1 MVKTSLFLV
10 LLSWGSGVWTL
21 PDAEALKARY
31 RPEVRQQ
38 YADYLQAYGQ
48 VKHAKDVQQ
57 VLQWQQDRAEIFSEP
72 LQAAWQKHWEATSRP
87 DAAHANLPAPDFSW
101 VEAAF
106 PGMVLANEAE
116 GTVVI
121 LRPHWKALAQLAQRT
136 PESDDDRLMALML
149 RLHGEQW
156 SAFPTWMEQTWDY
169 GGCSRLGS
177 GRHTALLKAIRAQLQ
192 RKSLFSTLLQAEEKA
207 LVQDIL
213 EAPELCYAP
222 ALALKELKTLTTAF
236 SWSSVQVQALRA
248 QIQRI
253 ETGKLSSMDQELPAD
268 AF

>member
-48 VKHAKDVQQ
+48 VKHVKDVQQ

-106 PGMVLANEAE
+106 PGMV
-116 GTVVI
+116 
-121 LRPHWKALAQLAQRT
+121 
-136 PESDDDRLMALML
+136 
-149 RLHGEQW
+149 
-156 SAFPTWMEQTWDY
+156 
-169 GGCSRLGS
+169 
-177 GRHTALLKAIRAQLQ
+177 RAQMQ
-192 RKSLFSTLLQAEEKA
+192 RISAGKLNTMG
-207 LVQDIL
+207 
-213 EAPELCYAP
+213 
-222 ALALKELKTLTTAF
+222 
-236 SWSSVQVQALRA
+236 QAL
-248 QIQRI
+248 
-253 ETGKLSSMDQELPAD
+253 PAE
-268 AF
+268 